1 MLNIDDELKELY
13 KQENVYKNI
22 RLYFPALD
30 LTIENDRI
38 PSEKFELTESLCS
51 YTDLTLGCCES
62 AQIRVTVA
70 DILQDISGFEMQ
82 VIQEVDN
89 AYEMPLGTYWI
100 MSAEK
105 QADKRFK
112 EIIALDAISKTN
124 VDVSDWYNALLWPQT
139 VKSMRESLLTYL
151 GIEFENQTLSN
162 DGVSLQKTITPTSLI
177 GRDVL
182 IRLCEINAGFGH
194 ITRQNKF
201 KVIQLSGL
209 GLYPSETLYPSE
221 DLFPSESGEYITS
234 GYIKADY
241 EEYIV
246 EQLTGVSI
254 REDDEDTGV
263 SSGTT
268 GNVYTITGNFLL
280 YGMSGATLQPI
291 AYEIYLQVK
300 NKYYRPHVTTMV
312 GLPYIEVGDSVTV
325 ITTNDAI
332 ESFVFSRVMT
342 GVQDLRDEISA
353 TGNRYRS
360 QTVSPNTEIQ
370 QLKSKTLKI
379 QKSVDGVSID
389 LSNLETETNARFE
402 LQDDEI
408 ALKVSKGTVSSEI
421 SVEPDVITL
430 NSNRLI
436 VNSTKFQLDALGN
449 VTVSGDIVSA
459 NMTGG
464 SINGSEFTQSNGTV
478 GRTEIKNGMLT
489 GMQIMLRP
497 VVSGGGSFAGN
508 SSGYFQMSSATLNFY
523 NGSTITFSVTQ
534 GGALTCSEL
543 TNTSEYM
550 YFRGQTLRA
559 PIGSTNTITING
571 FPFINTYN
579 KDSYT
584 FPPESHTHSSL
595 YTGSYQVF
603 LGSGGGFASANGG
616 DLGSPTFRWGTVYAQ
631 TGTIN
636 TSDRTLKNSIEDLP
650 EIYEQLILRCR
661 PVRFKYNEGT
671 SDRYHTGFIS
681 QEVEELMIELGID
694 SKDFGG
700 FVKAPVYEIM
710 NEDGEFD
717 TSSPI
722 TGYIYMLRYEEF
734 ISPAFQVI
742 KKQQDQ
748 LKSQEE
754 RMHSIEERLKA
765 LEEGVK
771 NG

>member
-1 MLNIDDELKELY
+1 MLSIPEELKELY
-13 KQENVYKNI
+13 KQENVFKYFT
-22 RLYFPALD
+22 LYFPEID
-30 LTIENDRI
+30 LTITN
-38 PSEKFELTESLCS
+38 EKIVDKSFTLTESLCS
-51 YTDLTLGCCES
+51 ETDLTFGACE
-62 AQIRVTVA
+62 AAMIEITVA
-70 DILQDISGFEMQ
+70 DI
-82 VIQEVDN
+82 IQELSGKVMVITQTVEE
-89 AYEMPLGTYWI
+89 YEMPLGTYI
-100 MSAEK
+100 VDTAEK
-105 QADKRFK
+105 QSDKRYK
-112 EIIALDAISKTN
+112 KLTAYDYMLKTDT
-124 VDVSDWYNALLWPQT
+124 DVSAWYNGLTWPQT

-151 GIEFENQTLSN
+151 GLSYEHQTLTN
-162 DGVSLQKTITPTSLI
+162 DTVSLSKTINPASLI
-177 GRDVL
+177 GRDIL
-182 IRLCEINAGFGH
+182 RLLCSINAGFGH
-194 ITRQNKF
+194 FTRYNTF

-221 DLFPSESGEYITS
+221 DLFPSESGEIITPGS
-234 GYIKADY
+234 YRTINY
-241 EEYIV
+241 SEYIV
-246 EQLTGVSI
+246 EPITMVKIQS
-254 REDDEDTGV
+254 DDEDTGV
-263 SSGTT
+263 TAGTGDNPYIMAGNYLLFGKT
-268 GNVYTITGNFLL
+268 GTE
-280 YGMSGATLQPI
+280 LQII
-291 AYEIYLQVK
+291 ADNIFLQVK
-300 NKYYRPHVTTMV
+300 NKYYRQHTTVMN
-312 GLPYIEVGDSVTV
+312 GLPYMEVGDSVLT

-332 ESFVFSRVMT
+332 ESFIFKRVIT
-342 GVQDLRDEISA
+342 GVHTLVDTISA
-353 TGNRYRS
+353 TGNQYRS

-370 QLKSKTLKI
+370 QLKNKALRI

-389 LSNLETETNARFE
+389 LSNLETETNAKFE

-497 VVSGGGSFAGN
+497 VVSGGESFAGN

-550 YFRGQTLRA
+550 YFRGQTLRS
-559 PIGSTNTITING
+559 PTGSINTVTING

-661 PVRFKYNEGT
+661 PVRFKYNDGT

-700 FVKAPVYEIM
+700 FVKAPIYEIM
-710 NEDGEFD
+710 TDDGEFD
-717 TSSPI
+717 ITSPI

-734 ISPAFQVI
+734 ISPAIQVI
-742 KKQQDQ
+742 KKQQEQ
-748 LKSQEE
+748 LKAQEA
-754 RMHSIEERLKA
+754 RMNTIEERLKA
-765 LEEGVK
+765 LEEGVN

>member
-1 MLNIDDELKELY
+1 MLIIDDELKELY

-124 VDVSDWYNALLWPQT
+124 VDVSAWYNALSWPQT

-263 SSGTT
+263 SAGTT
-268 GNVYTITGNFLL
+268 GNIYTITGNFLL
-280 YGMSGATLQPI
+280 YGMSGTTLQQI
-291 AYEIYLQVK
+291 ADEIFLQVK
-300 NKYYRPHVTTMV
+300 NKYYRPHATTMV

-353 TGNRYRS
+353 TGNRYRDQNIS
-360 QTVSPNTEIQ
+360 TATIIK
-370 QLKSKTLKI
+370 QLNSKTYKLK
-379 QKSVDGVSID
+379 QSVDGLEIELAD
-389 LSNLETETNARFE
+389 TAENLEAMISFTAEG
-402 LQDDEI
+402 LQTQITDNKNDANSQFTQQANLI
-408 ALKVSKGTVSSEI
+408 NLKVTKGTVSSEI
-421 SVEPDVITL
+421 SLESGQVTI
-430 NSNRLI
+430 SGNRLI
-436 VNSTKFQLDALGN
+436 VNSTNFQLDGSGNATFSGN
-449 VTVSGDIVSA
+449 VTGATI
-459 NMTGG
+459 TGG
-464 SINGSEFTQSNGTV
+464 TLSSTNGTY
-478 GRTEIKNGMLT
+478 TTTIQNGQINTTFVNASGSGTTVVLSPNGLT
-489 GMQIMLRP
+489 
-497 VVSGGGSFAGN
+497 VSGGASVLIDGQAPSMPGHT
-508 SSGYFQMSSATLNFY
+508 QL
-523 NGSTITFSVTQ
+523 STSVTAVLTG
-534 GGALTCSEL
+534 GGADNISFGGRNAAAVAWVTANFQPLSPSDFRLKKNFRPLSDLPISLFMEL
-543 TNTSEYM
+543 KPYLYEFKFT
-550 YFRGQTLRA
+550 GL
-559 PIGSTNTITING
+559 G
-571 FPFINTYN
+571 FGPGIHMGFLAQQIELAFGRYGLNPLDYN
-579 KDSYT
+579 LIEIREPRSYT
-584 FPPESHTHSSL
+584 DEGEYL
-595 YTGSYQVF
+595 LDGQVHVVNYNN
-603 LGSGGGFASANGG
+603 LIA
-616 DLGSPTFRWGTVYAQ
+616 W
-631 TGTIN
+631 TI
-636 TSDRTLKNSIEDLP
+636 
-650 EIYEQLILRCR
+650 
-661 PVRFKYNEGT
+661 
-671 SDRYHTGFIS
+671 
-681 QEVEELMIELGID
+681 EV
-694 SKDFGG
+694 
-700 FVKAPVYEIM
+700 V
-710 NEDGEFD
+710 
-717 TSSPI
+717 
-722 TGYIYMLRYEEF
+722 
-734 ISPAFQVI
+734 
-742 KKQQDQ
+742 QQ
-748 LKSQEE
+748 QEE
-754 RMHSIEERLKA
+754 RMNTIEERLKA